1 MDMRPLALTLHVF
14 GFTTWLIGLF
24 GIAIVLLDRDAS
36 ESSLKKHLG
45 GLARRIGGIA
55 DGGAFLAILA
65 GLWLIAI
72 APGFYM
78 KQPWLHM
85 KLTLVVGGMLGLHGF
100 LRVKAKRASEGEGTF
115 PKVVLPVMILV
126 SLVVMG
132 LAILKP
138 LQK

>member
-14 GFTTWLIGLF
+14 GFTAWLIGLF
-24 GIAIVLLDRDAS
+24 GIVIVLLDRDTAEAKIQS
-36 ESSLKKHLG
+36 HLG
-45 GLARRIGGIA
+45 GLARRIGRIA
-55 DGGAFLAILA
+55 DGGAFLAILG

-100 LRVKAKRASEGEGTF
+100 LRVKAKRASEGE
-115 PKVVLPVMILV
+115 
-126 SLVVMG
+126 
-132 LAILKP
+132 
-138 LQK
+138 